1 MNWLILI
8 PFGIAAIALIVFL
21 IRRNIKDEKDFEE
34 HIKQDYQKP
43 KDEEDDIEVDEVM
56 K

>member
-8 PFGIAAIALIVFL
+8 PFGIFVAILVIFL
-21 IRRNIKDEKDFEE
+21 IRKNQKDEKDFEKTE
-34 HIKQDYQKP
+34 NYINQK
-43 KDEEDDIEVDEVM
+43 EDDNDLNTEEVV